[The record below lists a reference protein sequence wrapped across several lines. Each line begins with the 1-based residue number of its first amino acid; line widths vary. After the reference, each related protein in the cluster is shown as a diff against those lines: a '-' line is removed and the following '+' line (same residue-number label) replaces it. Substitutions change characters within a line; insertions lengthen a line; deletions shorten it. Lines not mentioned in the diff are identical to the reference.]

1 MFSSPSSSSFSILH
15 CYLNTHH
22 INKLFQFILQT
33 HLIVV
38 CPVVAAAPQFVCV
51 QPGHAVFG
59 SRDSEFFPSTS
70 KEAVHTCDN
79 TEWSS
84 HHWDLEGFHHYCGWR
99 PYSHR
104 ENAGI
109 RPRHLLGAAGR
120 HRAAIPPSWWDIIS
134 WLSQQVCCICI
145 YIYHDYDYLTW
156 NTELYSFS
164 SLHPFYLFG
173 PQSKPNYCS
182 LKNHIYPEI

>member
-1 MFSSPSSSSFSILH
+1 MGILYIYIYSPSSSSFSILH
-15 CYLNTHH
+15 CYLNTHR
-22 INKLFQFILQT
+22 INNLFPFILQT

-38 CPVVAAAPQFVCV
+38 CPVGVAAHQFVSV

-59 SRDSEFFPSTS
+59 SRDSEFFPRTS

-79 TEWSS
+79 TEWPS

-99 PYSHR
+99 LYSHR

-120 HRAAIPPSWWDIIS
+120 HCAAIPPSWWDLIS
-134 WLSQQVCCICI
+134 WLSQQACCICI
-145 YIYHDYDYLTW
+145 YIIPVIILPVILNCVHSHLSIHSIYLCHNESQT
-156 NTELYSFS
+156 
-164 SLHPFYLFG
+164 
-173 PQSKPNYCS
+173 
-182 LKNHIYPEI
+182 IAD